1 VLHHYVLWWLLLHNN
16 TIGIK
21 RPHLNWRAPEGYVDL
36 YPFETVA
43 APKQLTLDRS
53 IDPMAWAAFPMNAPL
68 GKQRQPK
75 ASQHASQP
83 ALSIDI

>member
-1 VLHHYVLWWLLLHNN
+1 LHNN

-68 GKQRQPK
+68 GKPRQPK

>member
-1 VLHHYVLWWLLLHNN
+1 MLWLSLYHI
-16 TIGIK
+16 IGIK
-21 RPHLNWRAPEGYVDL
+21 RPHLNWRSPEGYVDL

-68 GKQRQPK
+68 GKQATPPTPATP
-75 ASQHASQP
+75 ASHACQRASKQV
-83 ALSIDI
+83 L